1 MIQKQD
7 MEKHYKIFET
17 MHDRQKFYLVF
28 DPNNEVVYK
37 TSKRENADNF
47 IHTTQG
53 TESNNR

>member
-17 MHDRQKFYLVF
+17 MHGRQTYYLVF

-47 IHTTQG
+47 IQSTQRA
-53 TESNNR
+53 EKDN

>member
-17 MHDRQKFYLVF
+17 MHDKQTYYLVF
-28 DPNNEVVYK
+28 DSDNNVVYK

-47 IHTTQG
+47 IQSTLWA
-53 TESNNR
+53 EKDN